1 MLVLTRKPH
10 QKIMIGDNITI
21 TIADIQGD
29 SIRIAIDAPKNIK
42 IFRGEVYAAIQAENK
57 SAAIPSDMID
67 LKSVLPKTGKQGADE
82 KE

>member
-1 MLVLTRKPH
+1 MLVLTRKTH

-57 SAAIPSDMID
+57 RAAIPSGMID
-67 LKSVLPKTGKQGADE
+67 LKSVLPKAGK
-82 KE
+82 